1 MATALARKVATKVF
15 TDDLGFT
22 VVRYHDTDIVKVSEN
37 YIELNTG
44 GWFTLTTKRRMNQ
57 VSSAYN
63 LGFYVYQLN
72 GSWYAKLDEVRYRFN
87 GRKAVIKRGN

>member
-15 TDDLGFT
+15 TDGLGFT
-22 VVRYHDTDIVKVSEN
+22 VVRYHDTDIVRVSEN

-44 GWFTLTTKRRMNQ
+44 GWFTSTTKRRMNQ
-57 VSSAYN
+57 VSSEYK

-72 GSWYAKLDEVRYRFN
+72 GTWYVKLDEVRYGFN
-87 GRKAVIKRGN
+87 GNKAVIKRWN